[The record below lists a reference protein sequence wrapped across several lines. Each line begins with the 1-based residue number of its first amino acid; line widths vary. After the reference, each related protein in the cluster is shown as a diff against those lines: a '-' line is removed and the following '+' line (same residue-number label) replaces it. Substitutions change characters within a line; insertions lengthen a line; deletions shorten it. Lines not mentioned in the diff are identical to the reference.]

1 MKFRSL
7 AILAIV
13 LAILCALAYG
23 AVRLVRATATDTAL
37 ELPTTRVKRG
47 KVVLT
52 VAARGELQGGNSE
65 MLTAPMTGGGD
76 MAITYLRDPGEL
88 VQSGDVVVQ
97 FDTTEQDYRLKE
109 AEADFA
115 EAQQNVIK
123 AEADAE
129 ASEEESRYAKISADS
144 DVKLAEIE
152 VRRNPFL
159 SAIAARQNDIAL
171 EAARNKQRQTTQDY
185 TNKRATFTAGI
196 AIQKAVENKA
206 KVAADIAA
214 KNIENMTLKAKTA
227 GYVNVQQ
234 NSNQNMIYWG
244 MALPP
249 FQLGDTVGGGQAVA
263 QIPDLKSWEVAAS
276 VGELDRGHLSEGQHV
291 TVRVVA
297 IPGREFPGKVKF
309 IGGTTGPPWDRKFEA
324 RITLDAPAPELRP
337 GMTSNMIITVDTIDN
352 VLWIPTQALFESD
365 GRTYVYARGSNG
377 FVPHDVKL
385 ARRSESQ
392 AIITGI
398 NEGELVALTTPDQQT
413 KSAGS
418 LQQSG
423 AMKALSK

>member
-1 MKFRSL
+1 MKLRSL
-7 AILAIV
+7 IVPAVV
-13 LAILCALAYG
+13 LAILGALAYG
-23 AVRLVRATATDTAL
+23 AVRLVRATATDSAL

-47 KVVLT
+47 KVILT

-76 MAITYLRDPGEL
+76 MAITYLRDPGET
-88 VQSGDVVVQ
+88 VEPGDTVIQ

-123 AEADAE
+123 AEADGE
-129 ASEEESRYAKISADS
+129 ASEEESRYAKLAADS
-144 DVKLAEIE
+144 DLKLAEIDI
-152 VRRNPFL
+152 RRNQFL

-185 TNKRATFTAGI
+185 TNKRATFVAGV

-206 KVAADIAA
+206 KVAADIAR
-214 KNIENMTLKAKTA
+214 KNIENMTLKAKTG
-227 GYVNVQQ
+227 GYVNIQQ
-234 NSNQNMIYWG
+234 NTNGPIYWG
-244 MALPP
+244 QSAPP

-276 VGELDRGHLSEGQHV
+276 VGELDRGHLSEAQKV
-291 TVRVVA
+291 SIRVVA
-297 IPGREFPGKVKF
+297 VPGREFPGKVKF

-365 GRTYVYARGSNG
+365 GRTYVYSRGPNG
-377 FVPHDVKL
+377 FIPHDVKL

-418 LQQSG
+418 IQQSG

>member
-1 MKFRSL
+1 MKLRSL
-7 AILAIV
+7 IVPAIV
-13 LAILCALAYG
+13 LAILGALAYG
-23 AVRLVRATATDTAL
+23 AVRLVRATATDSAL

-47 KVVLT
+47 KVILT

-76 MAITYLRDPGEL
+76 MAITYLRDPGET
-88 VQSGDVVVQ
+88 VEPGDTVIQ

-123 AEADAE
+123 AEADGE
-129 ASEEESRYAKISADS
+129 ASEEESRYAKLAADS
-144 DVKLAEIE
+144 DLKLAEIDI
-152 VRRNPFL
+152 RRNQFL

-185 TNKRATFTAGI
+185 TNKRATFVAGV

-206 KVAADIAA
+206 KVAADIAR
-214 KNIENMTLKAKTA
+214 KNIENMTLKAKTG
-227 GYVNVQQ
+227 GYVNIQQ
-234 NSNQNMIYWG
+234 NTNGPIYWG
-244 MALPP
+244 QSAPP

-276 VGELDRGHLSEGQHV
+276 VGELDRGHLSEGQKV
-291 TVRVVA
+291 SIRVVA
-297 IPGREFPGKVKF
+297 VPGREFPGKVKF

-324 RITLDAPAPELRP
+324 RITLDAPASELRP

-365 GRTYVYARGSNG
+365 GRTYVYSRGPNG
-377 FVPHDVKL
+377 FIPHDVKL

-418 LQQSG
+418 IQQSG

>member
-1 MKFRSL
+1 MKLRSL
-7 AILAIV
+7 IVPAVV
-13 LAILCALAYG
+13 LAILGALAYG
-23 AVRLVRATATDTAL
+23 AVRLVRATATDSAL

-47 KVVLT
+47 KVILT

-76 MAITYLRDPGEL
+76 MAITYLRDPGET
-88 VQSGDVVVQ
+88 VEPGDTVIQ

-123 AEADAE
+123 AEADGE
-129 ASEEESRYAKISADS
+129 ASEEESRYAKLAADS
-144 DVKLAEIE
+144 DLKLAEIDI
-152 VRRNPFL
+152 RRNQFL

-185 TNKRATFTAGI
+185 TNKRATFVAGV

-206 KVAADIAA
+206 KVAADIAR
-214 KNIENMTLKAKTA
+214 KNIENMTLKAKTG
-227 GYVNVQQ
+227 GYVNIQQ
-234 NSNQNMIYWG
+234 NTNGPIYWG
-244 MALPP
+244 QSAPP

-276 VGELDRGHLSEGQHV
+276 VGELDRGHLSEGQKV
-291 TVRVVA
+291 SIRVVA
-297 IPGREFPGKVKF
+297 VPGREFPGKVKF

-324 RITLDAPAPELRP
+324 RITLDAPASELRP

-365 GRTYVYARGSNG
+365 GRTYVYSRGPNG
-377 FVPHDVKL
+377 FIPHDVKL

-418 LQQSG
+418 IQQSG